1 MKHAKTTLNDG
12 INKFEKRRN
21 INEMDTKHHS
31 LSLGILAGA
40 VNTCT
45 WKGIYM
51 YVVYRAFVQSTI
63 CFFENLWI
71 YNMCQNFQTH
81 DKQYGS
87 QNDNLPS
94 LVWL

>member
-31 LSLGILAGA
+31 LSLGIMAGA

-45 WKGIYM
+45 WKGIY
-51 YVVYRAFVQSTI
+51 
-63 CFFENLWI
+63 
-71 YNMCQNFQTH
+71 
-81 DKQYGS
+81 K
-87 QNDNLPS
+87 
-94 LVWL
+94 